1 MALRSNILLRQ
12 KLTKVKFNRPS
23 SFHQKT
29 NLLQNEVIFEVEE
42 SSLKREDNEMVEL
55 IQASEAEDV
64 DNEVEYLTVILE
76 NDGSTES
83 GDETVEIETL
93 VESTTEHEAI
103 QNEDYAIS
111 DEMPLD
117 EIPKMSLKR
126 SRNRRRAKDIDHN
139 HSLTCPECG
148 KTLSNFSSY
157 KYHMQLHSEDT
168 PFLCSECGEAF
179 KTRNAYDGHLIT
191 HLESNP
197 NQCNVCGK
205 TYRQAASLRS
215 HMLTH
220 TGEKVRPKSVFFH
233 FKSLRIYC

>member
-12 KLTKVKFNRPS
+12 RSPQIKFKRES
-23 SFHQKT
+23 SFVEKPDF
-29 NLLQNEVIFEVEE
+29 LQNEMIVEVEE
-42 SSLKREDNEMVEL
+42 SALKTDENEMVEL
-55 IQASEAEDV
+55 IQASEVDDA
-64 DNEVEYLTVILE
+64 DNEVEYLTVILA
-76 NDGSTES
+76 NDESTES

-93 VESTTEHEAI
+93 TEDGSI
-103 QNEDYAIS
+103 RNEEYVLS
-111 DEMPLD
+111 DDVPLD

-126 SRNRRRAKDIDHN
+126 RRSRRRAKDADN
-139 HSLTCPECG
+139 RSLTCPDCG

-157 KYHMQLHSEDT
+157 KYHMQLHSEET
-168 PFLCSECGEAF
+168 PFLCSECGEGF
-179 KTRNAYDGHLIT
+179 KTRNAYDGHLVT

-220 TGEKVRPKSVFFH
+220 TGEKV
-233 FKSLRIYC
+233 